1 MMALS
6 YSIYVGNEN
15 CNRKKGYR
23 ENQTALEKRMNF
35 RGCVYDLRLICRH
48 DEFVETGVCEES

>member
-23 ENQTALEKRMNF
+23 ENQTALEKR
-35 RGCVYDLRLICRH
+35 RLCL
-48 DEFVETGVCEES
+48 